1 MDYAV
6 RRERIGAAVRR
17 GRLVFEADSA
27 AWGMRLRPA
36 LLLAATP
43 VLLAVFVA
51 SAHLVKPLYRF
62 LTAEDSVLEW
72 SQVICL
78 AGAAVLLVLI
88 ARILVQRREW
98 LWAALFAAGALAA
111 ILVVGEEI
119 SWGQRL
125 FAIATPEGFQE
136 VNNQGEINLHNVRGV
151 LKPLNFVVM
160 IGSGLGFA
168 LPIIVAG
175 VRERGGRVSNLAY
188 RVVPPLALVTAFAIP
203 FAYRFWRFI
212 RASGSSGSF
221 AEAVELCLYFGL
233 IAFAFLLYRRIAAEG
248 RK

>member
-1 MDYAV
+1 MP
-6 RRERIGAAVRR
+6 
-17 GRLVFEADSA
+17 
-27 AWGMRLRPA
+27 PA

-43 VLLAVFVA
+43 VLLALLVA
-51 SAHLVKPLYRF
+51 AAHLIKPLYRF
-62 LTAEDSVLEW
+62 LTEEDSVLEW

-98 LWAALFAAGALAA
+98 LWAALFAGGALAA

-136 VNNQGEINLHNVRGV
+136 VNNQGEMNLHNVRGV

-168 LPIIVAG
+168 LPIVVAG
-175 VRERGGRVSNLAY
+175 ARERGWRMSNLAY
-188 RVVPPLALVTAFAIP
+188 RVVPPLALVTAFGIP
-203 FAYRFWRFI
+203 FGYRFWRFVH
-212 RASGSSGSF
+212 AGGSSGSF

-233 IAFAFLLYRRIAAEG
+233 IAFAFLLYRRIRAEG
-248 RK
+248 RT